1 MIYESL
7 SSIYLFLPPLF
18 AVLFVIFINAIK
30 NDDTVTLL
38 AASLALILFEA
49 QKDYI
54 LFSSIV
60 YFTFIYRFLVLKL
73 DKYIQCVNCVKF
85 LLVLIAYIGY
95 YLFALVLSQMFLLNP
110 PDLNLYVI
118 YYIIIEF
125 VIILIFQDWNSK
137 GIWLEA

>member
-1 MIYESL
+1 
-7 SSIYLFLPPLF
+7 
-18 AVLFVIFINAIK
+18 
-30 NDDTVTLL
+30 
-38 AASLALILFEA
+38 ALVFFEA

-73 DKYIQCVNCVKF
+73 NKYIQCINCIKF

-95 YLFALVLSQMFLLNP
+95 YLFALVLAQMFLLNP

-118 YYIIIEF
+118 YYIIVEF

-137 GIWLEA
+137 GDWFEA

>member
-1 MIYESL
+1 
-7 SSIYLFLPPLF
+7 LPPLF
-18 AVLFVIFINAIK
+18 AVLFVAFINAMK
-30 NDDTVTLL
+30 DDDTITLL
-38 AASLALILFEA
+38 VISLALVFFEA

-73 DKYIQCVNCVKF
+73 NKYIQCINCIKF

-95 YLFALVLSQMFLLNP
+95 YLFALVLAQMFLLNP

-118 YYIIIEF
+118 YYIIVEF

-137 GIWLEA
+137 GDWFEA